1 MERPSRGTRDALL
14 RKLFPGLDAGRD
26 PELGRYFRLRAEGR
40 TSEALGLFN
49 RVLKVRY
56 PDEGSRSTL
65 FSLYRR
71 SDPGFP
77 EFHDRL
83 LWDLFDS
90 ASARIRDT
98 LDRLCEPLSEF
109 PPRDS
114 DRLLGALDEVFHLLP
129 EGRPAARKYLEDY
142 AALADLLGYRVR
154 DLRKMRDRAAA
165 WLEPG
170 SAGALPGLS
179 RADLDP
185 GDLARI
191 ETPPGLERP
200 EDRAPALCLQYWTA
214 AEDPAFRRKVL
225 LHSLRRGTPHYDV
238 LRTIRSGR
246 ASGLPGPEILRR
258 ILSVLDPDRPR
269 PPGDPY
275 LKRAWEALRSRLP
288 SEDREPR
295 GRPGREGPGTAEA
308 PGAPAPSGRKP
319 RKPREPGTRAPRVPR
334 AAGTPRAGVRPVVS
348 PAGPGPDPSP
358 PPRGSVSDRIKA
370 LSGRRY
376 DVYREEFLARV
387 GPSIRDW
394 LAKRRIKPKDVFED
408 PLGRAEDL
416 VRDFLERNYAN
427 PYMDW
432 QGSETRIRVEGLGF
446 SVPDLDGI
454 IALWYARRGK

>member
-14 RKLFPGLDAGRD
+14 RRLFPGLDAGRD

-56 PDEGSRSTL
+56 PDDEKRTTL
-65 FSLYRR
+65 FNLLRR

-83 LWDLFDS
+83 LWDLFES

-98 LDRLCEPLSEF
+98 LDRICGPLSEL
-109 PPRDS
+109 PPRDP

-129 EGRPAARKYLEDY
+129 EGREAARKYLEDHS
-142 AALADLLGYRVR
+142 ALADLLGYRVR
-154 DLRKMRDRAAA
+154 EMRTVRARAAA

-170 SAGALPGLS
+170 SAGPPPGLS

-185 GDLARI
+185 RDLARI
-191 ETPPGLERP
+191 EAPPDLDRP
-200 EDRAPALCLQYWTA
+200 EDRVLALCLKYWTA
-214 AEDPAFRRKVL
+214 SEDPAFRRKVL
-225 LHSLRRGTPHYDV
+225 LLSLRRGTPHYDV

-258 ILSVLDPDRPR
+258 TLSVWDPDRSR
-269 PPGDPY
+269 PAGDPY
-275 LKRAWEALRSRLP
+275 LRKAWEVLRSRLP
-288 SEDREPR
+288 PEDRVAR
-295 GRPGREGPGTAEA
+295 VRPGREDAGTAEA
-308 PGAPAPSGRKP
+308 PGAPAPADRKP
-319 RKPREPGTRAPRVPR
+319 PKPREPGPRTPR
-334 AAGTPRAGVRPVVS
+334 AAGTTRVGNRRGGSTAGKP
-348 PAGPGPDPSP
+348 PAPGPT
-358 PPRGSVSDRIKA
+358 PRGSVSDRIKV

-394 LAKRRIKPKDVFED
+394 LADHRIKPKDVFED

-416 VRDFLERNYAN
+416 VREFLERNYAN

-432 QGSETRIRVEGLGF
+432 QGSDTRARVEGLGF
-446 SVPDLDGI
+446 SVPELDGI
-454 IALWYARRGK
+454 IALWYVRRGR